1 MNESATPM
9 SLWEQVAGELVYI
22 EFGFPTEAVL
32 EAREHWAELRH
43 EFLDELIRTT
53 INPAR
58 AIEDE
63 NALPLYAI
71 FLAAEMRDTAFEP
84 AMLDLLRLPIEQ
96 LDGLLGD
103 SLIEDMGRCL
113 ASVHAGDGA
122 SLRALAAAP
131 DADIYARLAA
141 VDAMR
146 ARTVEGDANADE
158 TTAFLFGLAQQ
169 LAVVFRD
176 QPPPR
181 VTPYDRIEDDEFF
194 NAMVSALADLGA
206 TQYWPAI
213 EQWHRDGLIDPD
225 LDDIDNIRST
235 IFADLE
241 TRLTRMHKPRYI
253 RDTAAEMSWWACFT
267 EESFADDLSGRDDD
281 SYNRY
286 GDPLALPF
294 VREQPKVGRNDPCPC
309 GSGKKFKKC
318 CGANL

>member
-1 MNESATPM
+1 MNESATPL
-9 SLWEQVAGELVYI
+9 SIWEQIAGELVYI
-22 EFGFPTEAVL
+22 KFGFPTGAL
-32 EAREHWAELRH
+32 IEAREHWAEVRH
-43 EFLDELIRTT
+43 EFLEELVRAT

-58 AIEDE
+58 
-63 NALPLYAI
+63 
-71 FLAAEMRDTAFEP
+71 

-103 SLIEDMGRCL
+103 SLTEDMGRCL
-113 ASVHAGDGA
+113 ASVHVGDGA
-122 SLRALAAAP
+122 SLRALAAVP

-146 ARTVEGDANADE
+146 VRTVEGDANADE

-194 NAMVSALADLGA
+194 NARVSALADLGA

-213 EQWHRDGLIDPD
+213 EQWHCDGLIDPD
-225 LDDIDNIRST
+225 LDDIDNIRTT

-241 TRLTRMHKPRYI
+241 RASRACTNP
-253 RDTAAEMSWWACFT
+253 DT
-267 EESFADDLSGRDDD
+267 FAILRRKSRGGRA
-281 SYNRY
+281 S
-286 GDPLALPF
+286 LK
-294 VREQPKVGRNDPCPC
+294 KVSPTI
-309 GSGKKFKKC
+309 
-318 CGANL
+318 